1 MVYHSRNAM
10 KSRKTQNI
18 LILMWSSKASVRS
31 FLSGFVTHAR
41 KRKNWIIHLH
51 DATDMDHLP
60 FQRTVLAG
68 AYDGIITNEDS
79 FLKHPEIATHPQTA
93 LVLFAT
99 YNPSQR
105 KDGDNLVYIQY
116 NNAITGAFGA
126 DYLLRHGAFASYA
139 FIPVFPEKPWSRIR
153 AEGFAARIAHG
164 RGKCFIHDGKASLAS
179 FLRSLPKPAAVMAA
193 CDRVAL
199 QVLECCR
206 KEGFKV
212 PEKIAVLGVD
222 NDELICEFARPSLT
236 SVYHTPPGSGGLLA
250 ACALDSIFKGKRY
263 KKPGLFEDN
272 RLAVAERESCAPL
285 PPAKHIAYAAMEYIQ
300 KNAMRDVRVSD
311 VVKALGVS
319 ARLASQRFREIFDK
333 SILEAIVECRLKEV
347 ERRLTTTRLP
357 ISKVAALC
365 DFDDL
370 SYLGRIFRK
379 RYGVT
384 MSQFRSDSCSVLAR

>member
-1 MVYHSRNAM
+1 MVYHSRIGMNP
-10 KSRKTQNI
+10 RKTRNV
-18 LILMWSSKASVRS
+18 LVLLWSSKASVRT
-31 FLSGFVTHAR
+31 FLSGFVTCAR

-51 DATDMDHLP
+51 DATDLDHPP
-60 FQRTVLAG
+60 FKRKIRAG
-68 AYDGIITNEDS
+68 AYDGIVVNEDT
-79 FLKHPEIATHPQTA
+79 FLVHPEIASNPKTA
-93 LVLFAT
+93 LVLHAT
-99 YNPSQR
+99 YDPARR
-105 KDGDNLVYIQY
+105 KAGDNLVYIQQ

-139 FIPVFPEKPWSRIR
+139 FVPVFPERSWSKIR
-153 AEGFAARIAHG
+153 AESFAERITRK
-164 RGKCFIHDGKASLAS
+164 RGKCFVHDGRVSLVS

-236 SVYHTPPGSGGLLA
+236 SIHHTPPENCGMLA
-250 ACALDSIFKGKRY
+250 ARALDSIFRGKRY
-263 KKPGLFEDN
+263 EKPGLFEDN
-272 RLAVAERESCAPL
+272 QLAVAERESCAQL

-300 KNAMRDVRVSD
+300 KNATRDVRVPD
-311 VVKALGVS
+311 VVKTLGVS
-319 ARLASQRFREIFDK
+319 TRLASMRFREIFDK

-347 ERRLTTTRLP
+347 ERRLTTSRLP
-357 ISKVAALC
+357 ISKIAALC
-365 DFDDL
+365 NFDDL

-379 RYGVT
+379 RHGVT
-384 MSQFRSDSCSVLAR
+384 MSQFRDSAV